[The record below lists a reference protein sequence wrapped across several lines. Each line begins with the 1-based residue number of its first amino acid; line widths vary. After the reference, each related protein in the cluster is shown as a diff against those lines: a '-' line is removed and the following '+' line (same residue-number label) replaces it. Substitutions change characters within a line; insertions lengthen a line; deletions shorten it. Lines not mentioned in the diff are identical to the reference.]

1 MDRLRNA
8 CEQRVSALSTDDYV
22 AVSPYTPLSQAIEA
36 MKDDEGGCVI
46 ISDDGRVVGIFT
58 ERDLLNKVLGED
70 VDLESPISAWM
81 QPAVE
86 TLSSE
91 ATIGDAVRLM
101 NEKSFRNIP
110 LVKNGELMGSISVF
124 DIITY
129 LAECYPKETM
139 NLPPLPA
146 GRTYQVWIVTPDAP
160 VSAGLLRPGDRGD
173 VHAVFTAPRD
183 VGRVAAVAVT
193 IEPDGGVPAP
203 TGEKYLVGLAN

>member
-1 MDRLRNA
+1 MNRLPNA
-8 CEQRVSALSTDDYV
+8 CDQRVSVLPTDDYV

-36 MKDDEGGCVI
+36 MKGDEGGCVI
-46 ISDDGRVVGIFT
+46 VSDDGRVVGIFT

-70 VDLESPISAWM
+70 ADLESPISSWM

-101 NEKSFRNIP
+101 NKKSFRNIP
-110 LVKNGELMGSISVF
+110 LVKSGELMGSISVF

-146 GRTYQVWIVTPDAP
+146 QVMDT
-160 VSAGLLRPGDRGD
+160 L
-173 VHAVFTAPRD
+173 
-183 VGRVAAVAVT
+183 
-193 IEPDGGVPAP
+193 DGG
-203 TGEKYLVGLAN
+203 